1 LSLQKI
7 ISNVQL
13 ICEAIASVV
22 NIDVTIVDSERIRLA
37 GTGTYRESIG
47 ERVSENS
54 AFNYALRE
62 GIGFIIENPGEH
74 QACLNC
80 DCKSKCNEHA
90 EVCCPIRLDGDTVGV
105 IGLIAFKEEQRQ
117 ALIDNQENL
126 MAFLDRMAD
135 LISSKLKE
143 HESHEALELLAKELE
158 VVVDSIDTSLIAT
171 DVSGQL
177 LRMNRKFHKTF
188 GMQKATH
195 LSDLFSE
202 EETKQIQSARENS
215 KNHYYTFA
223 NGIQGIYDI
232 SLIKV
237 QHNIKGFII
246 TIKSVEEVMNT
257 VNEMML
263 DHVNTDF
270 DHIVGNSEVILQAKA
285 LAKKVA
291 SSASTVLILGESG
304 TGKELFARAI
314 HHSSPRGQMP
324 FVAINCAAIPD
335 HLLESELFGY
345 DEGAF
350 TGAKRGGKPGKFQLA
365 NKGTLF
371 LDEIGDMPLHLQ
383 AKLLRVLQ
391 EKRIDRLGSNTPVEL
406 DVRVIAATHRDLE
419 SKVLEGTFRQD
430 LYYRLNVI
438 PVIVPTLRERKDDL
452 VLTAEY
458 MVKKWSEK
466 LQKQTPVMSDD
477 FIKSLLGHN
486 WPGNVR
492 ELENAIE
499 YAVNVCD
506 EKILERYHLP
516 KRILSALDNNEI
528 KISALDALGVLGALQ
543 QDLNHDKRQ
552 ASLDYVIKSIS
563 DLENEAILAA
573 VAQFGDSGEGLAK
586 VASVLGLSRATL
598 YRKLKVLKITHETE
612 QM

>member
-1 LSLQKI
+1 MEENLSLQKI
-7 ISNVQL
+7 VSNVQL

-37 GTGTYRESIG
+37 GTGRYRENIG
-47 ERVSENS
+47 ERVSDNS
-54 AFNYALRE
+54 AFSYALRE

-90 EVCCPIRLDGDTVGV
+90 EVCCPIRLDGETVGV
-105 IGLIAFKEEQRQ
+105 IGLIAFKDDQRL
-117 ALIDNQENL
+117 ALIENQENL

-135 LISSKLKE
+135 LIASKLKE
-143 HESHEALELLAKELE
+143 QESLEALEILAKELE
-158 VVVDSIDTSLIAT
+158 VVVDSIDTSLIAA
-171 DVSGQL
+171 DVKGNL
-177 LRMNRKFHKTF
+177 LRVNRKFQKTF
-188 GMQKATH
+188 GDLKINH
-195 LSDLFSE
+195 LSELFSK
-202 EETKQIQSARENS
+202 ETLDQILKIHENS
-215 KNHYYTFA
+215 KNHYYTFK
-223 NGIQGIYDI
+223 NGMQGVYDVT
-232 SLIKV
+232 LIRV
-237 QHNIKGFII
+237 HHNIKGFII
-246 TIKSVEEVMNT
+246 TIKSIEEVMNT
-257 VNEMML
+257 VNDMML
-263 DHVNTDF
+263 DHLRTDF
-270 DHIVGNSEVILQAKA
+270 DHIVGNSEAILQAKA

-291 SSASTVLILGESG
+291 ASASTVLILGESG

-335 HLLESELFGY
+335 YLLESELFGY

-391 EKRIDRLGSNTPVEL
+391 EKRIDRLGGNAPVDI

-438 PVIVPTLRERKDDL
+438 PIIVPTLRERKDDL
-452 VLTAEY
+452 ILTAQY
-458 MVKKWSEK
+458 MVKKWSAK
-466 LQKQTPVMSDD
+466 LQKQTPEMGRD
-477 FIKSLLGHN
+477 FIEAMKQHH

-506 EKILERYHLP
+506 EKCLDRHHLP
-516 KRILSALDNNEI
+516 KRILTDIQSAPVQNNEPE
-528 KISALDALGVLGALQ
+528 LM
-543 QDLNHDKRQ
+543 
-552 ASLDYVIKSIS
+552 IKSLAE
-563 DLENEAILAA
+563 LETEAIHSAILKY
-573 VAQFGDSGEGLAK
+573 GDSGEALEK
-586 VASVLGLSRATL
+586 VAFALGISRATL
-598 YRKLKVLKITHETE
+598 YRKLKAMRLINHL
-612 QM
+612 

>member
-1 LSLQKI
+1 MEENLSLQKI
-7 ISNVQL
+7 VSNVQL

-22 NIDVTIVDSERIRLA
+22 NIDVTIVDSDRIRLA
-37 GTGTYRESIG
+37 GTGRYRESIG
-47 ERVSENS
+47 ERVSDNS
-54 AFNYALRE
+54 AFSYALRE
-62 GIGFIIENPGEH
+62 GVGFIIENPGEH

-90 EVCCPIRLDGDTVGV
+90 EVCCPIRLDGETVGV
-105 IGLIAFKEEQRQ
+105 IGLIAFKDAQRQ

-143 HESHEALELLAKELE
+143 QDSLEALEILAKELE
-158 VVVDSIDTSLIAT
+158 VVVDSIDTSLIAS
-171 DVSGQL
+171 DVKGNI
-177 LRMNRKFHKTF
+177 LRVNRKFQKTF
-188 GMQKATH
+188 GDPKINH
-195 LSDLFSE
+195 LSDLFSKE
-202 EETKQIQSARENS
+202 IFEQILRFNENS
-215 KNHYYTFA
+215 KNHYYTFK
-223 NGIQGIYDI
+223 NGMQGVYDI
-232 SLIKV
+232 ALIRV
-237 QHNIKGFII
+237 HQNTKGFII
-246 TIKSVEEVMNT
+246 TIKSIEEVMNT
-257 VNEMML
+257 VNDMML
-263 DHVNTDF
+263 DHLSTDF
-270 DHIVGNSEVILQAKA
+270 DHIVGNSDVILQAKA

-291 SSASTVLILGESG
+291 ASASTVLILGESG

-391 EKRIDRLGSNTPVEL
+391 EKRIDRLGSNSPVDI

-438 PVIVPTLRERKDDL
+438 PIIVPTLRERKDDL
-452 VLTAEY
+452 ILTAQY
-458 MVKKWSEK
+458 MVKKWSGK
-466 LQKQTPVMSDD
+466 LQKQMPEMGRD
-477 FIKSLLGHN
+477 FIEAMVEHN

-506 EKILERYHLP
+506 ENRLERHHLP
-516 KRILSALDNNEI
+516 KRILTDIQSAPLQNSVSEAKI
-528 KISALDALGVLGALQ
+528 KTLADLETEAIHDAISCYGESGEALEKVAKALG
-543 QDLNHDKRQ
+543 
-552 ASLDYVIKSIS
+552 I
-563 DLENEAILAA
+563 
-573 VAQFGDSGEGLAK
+573 
-586 VASVLGLSRATL
+586 SRATL
-598 YRKLKVLKITHETE
+598 YRKLKT
-612 QM
+612 MRS

>member
-1 LSLQKI
+1 MEENLSLQKI
-7 ISNVQL
+7 VSNVQL

-22 NIDVTIVDSERIRLA
+22 NIDVTIVDSERNRLA
-37 GTGTYRESIG
+37 GTGRYRENIG
-47 ERVSENS
+47 ERVSDNS
-54 AFNYALRE
+54 AFSYALRE

-90 EVCCPIRLDGDTVGV
+90 EVCCPIRLDGETVGV
-105 IGLIAFKEEQRQ
+105 IGLIAFKDDQRL
-117 ALIDNQENL
+117 ALIENQENL

-135 LISSKLKE
+135 LIASKLKE
-143 HESHEALELLAKELE
+143 QESLEALEILAKELE
-158 VVVDSIDTSLIAT
+158 VVVDSIDTSLIAA
-171 DVSGQL
+171 DVKGNL
-177 LRMNRKFHKTF
+177 LRVNRKFQKTF
-188 GMQKATH
+188 GDSKINH
-195 LSDLFSE
+195 LSELFSK
-202 EETKQIQSARENS
+202 ETFDQILKIHENS
-215 KNHYYTFA
+215 KNHYYTFN
-223 NGIQGIYDI
+223 NGMQGVYDVT
-232 SLIKV
+232 LIRV
-237 QHNIKGFII
+237 HHSIKGFII
-246 TIKSVEEVMNT
+246 TIKSIEEVMNT
-257 VNEMML
+257 VNDMML
-263 DHVNTDF
+263 DHLRTDF

-291 SSASTVLILGESG
+291 ASASTVLILGESG

-391 EKRIDRLGSNTPVEL
+391 EKRIDRLGGNAPVDI

-438 PVIVPTLRERKDDL
+438 PIIVPTLRERKDDL
-452 VLTAEY
+452 ILTAQY
-458 MVKKWSEK
+458 MVKKWSAK
-466 LQKQTPVMSDD
+466 LQKQTPEMGRD
-477 FIKSLLGHN
+477 FIEAMKQHH

-506 EKILERYHLP
+506 EKYLERHHLP
-516 KRILSALDNNEI
+516 KRILTDIQSAPVQNNEPELMI
-528 KISALDALGVLGALQ
+528 KSLAELETEAIHNAILKYGESGEALEKVADALG
-543 QDLNHDKRQ
+543 
-552 ASLDYVIKSIS
+552 I
-563 DLENEAILAA
+563 
-573 VAQFGDSGEGLAK
+573 
-586 VASVLGLSRATL
+586 SRATL
-598 YRKLKVLKITHETE
+598 YRKLKAMRL
-612 QM
+612 